1 MGKMPVYL
9 KQPEEE
15 RSFLPFRGWP
25 ASPVILVAGCL
36 MQYLP
41 EIFGWLSWQQSEGE
55 NAIQGIILNLKC
67 EKRENARKL
76 CAIICNYVAEDQSEV
91 QAAPSSSAMC
101 RTMPAS

>member
-1 MGKMPVYL
+1 MSCRHGAESCAGVDEPGGPSGL
-9 KQPEEE
+9 G
-15 RSFLPFRGWP
+15 S
-25 ASPVILVAGCL
+25 GCL

-41 EIFGWLSWQQSEGE
+41 EIFGWQSWQQSEGQ
-55 NAIQGIILNLKC
+55 NALQGIRLNLKC